1 MKTQRRV
8 RSVVL
13 VLAALSFAAGAAG
26 QTAPAA
32 PGLLAPDPPADSP
45 RVRELAKTASAVFDA
60 FIDGDAAFTRDG
72 KRALFVSNRDG
83 LPQLYVSDAA
93 RPDSAV
99 TRLVSSTER
108 VSGPLALADGKRV
121 LFRSDTGADEN
132 WSIFVGPLDGG
143 GAAAELTAGTKRQ
156 RDAPIVP
163 DGAPNTAFYSAR
175 TMSASGSEAY
185 SLELTPGAAEKKLYG
200 DQLPGALSDVSRDG
214 KRALWIR
221 FPTATDNT
229 LLSLDLATG
238 AAKRIYPAEGKQ
250 VQIFAAQYSADG
262 KRVLVA
268 TDGGAEQALVL
279 ALDANGRELARY
291 AEARSPK
298 ASVSALSVAK
308 TGDRIAVGLDAGN
321 HTEVRLLD
329 AATLKPRVDV
339 LLPLGTGALGEFSQD
354 GRLLAASWSTPDS
367 PGEICS
373 IDADTG
379 RASSLRRDPRPTLA
393 GMPPVAASITEVV
406 AFDGLKLPTNVYL
419 PAMATEK
426 KLPVVVVYHGGPAGS
441 SAIRWSPAARFFTAL
456 GYAVV
461 EPNVRGSGGFG
472 RAFEMADNGPKRLD
486 SFKDVETT
494 ARWAAS
500 QPWADA
506 SRMVVYGGSYGGY
519 TVLIALERW
528 PDIWRAG
535 VDLVGVAN
543 MTTFLRTTSGLI
555 REIFKLE
562 FGDVDKDAAFLAT
575 ISPIEQVDK
584 IVKPLF
590 VYAGAN
596 DPRVPRPESDQIVR
610 ALRDRKVPVEY
621 MVADNEGHSMAR
633 RENQVAFYSRSAAF
647 LEKQMAEPPKP

>member
-1 MKTQRRV
+1 MKAQHRV
-8 RSVVL
+8 RPVVL
-13 VLAALSFAAGAAG
+13 VLVALSLAAGAAG
-26 QTAPAA
+26 QTAPSPA
-32 PGLLAPDPPADSP
+32 LLAPDPPPDTP
-45 RVRELAKTASAVFDA
+45 RVRALAKTASAVFDA
-60 FIDGDAAFTRDG
+60 FIDGEAAFTRDG
-72 KRALFVSNRDG
+72 KRVLFVSNRDG
-83 LPQLYVSDAA
+83 LPQLYLADAT
-93 RPDSAV
+93 RPDGAA

-108 VSGPLALADGKRV
+108 VSEPLALPDGKRV
-121 LFRSDTGADEN
+121 LFRSDAGADEN

-143 GAAAELTAGTKRQ
+143 GAAADLTAGTKRQ

-163 DGAPNTAFYSAR
+163 DGAPNTAFYSGR

-185 SLELTPGAAEKKLYG
+185 SLELTSGAAEKKLYG
-200 DQLPGALSDVSRDG
+200 DTQPGGLSDVSRDG
-214 KRALWIR
+214 KRGLWIR

-229 LLSLDLATG
+229 LLSVDLATG
-238 AAKRIYPAEGKQ
+238 APRRLYPAEGRQ

-262 KRVLVA
+262 KRIFVA

-291 AEARSPK
+291 AESRAPK

-308 TGDRIAVGLDAGN
+308 SGDRIAVGLDAGN

-329 AATLKPRVDV
+329 AATLKPLVDV

-373 IDADTG
+373 IDAETG
-379 RASSLRRDPRPTLA
+379 RATSLRRDPRPTLA
-393 GMPPVAASITEVV
+393 GMAPVAASITEVP

-426 KLPVVVVYHGGPAGS
+426 RLPVIVVYHGGPSGS
-441 SAIRWSPAARFFTAL
+441 SAIRWSPMARFFTAL

-472 RAFEMADNGPKRLD
+472 RAFEMADNGPKRVD

-543 MTTFLRTTSGLI
+543 MTTFLRSTSGLI

-584 IVKPLF
+584 ISKPLF

-610 ALRDRKVPVEY
+610 ALRDRKIPVEY

-633 RENQVAFYSRSAAF
+633 RENQIAFYSRSAAF
-647 LEKQMAEPPKP
+647 LENQMAEPPKP